1 MMNKRFAEE
10 CMAKMVIL
18 IGKIRVRL
26 PYVHSLKEKRK
37 TLKTLTAR
45 IIRHHGASV
54 REVGAQELLQM
65 MEIGFSLTTLS
76 EMEARDMVYRIE
88 QTIWNTIESEGE
100 LIKYET
106 QCILP
111 KVREN

>member
-1 MMNKRFAEE
+1 MHGEDGDTNRQDSSAIAICAFAQ
-10 CMAKMVIL
+10 
-18 IGKIRVRL
+18 R
-26 PYVHSLKEKRK
+26 KRK
-37 TLKTLTAR
+37 TVKTLTAR